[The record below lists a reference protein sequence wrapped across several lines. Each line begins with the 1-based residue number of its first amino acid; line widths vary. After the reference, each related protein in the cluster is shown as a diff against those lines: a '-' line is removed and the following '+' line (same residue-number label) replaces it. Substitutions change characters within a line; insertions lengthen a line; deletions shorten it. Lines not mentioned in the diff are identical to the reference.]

1 MMKRLSAVF
10 NLDLKPYMRT
20 NQKTTQYTTLQCSF
34 RTKKN
39 ERPTKVKL
47 SLKTT
52 LNYSLL
58 TDKPKY
64 EYVRSH
70 KLIGDNMIDNVVY
83 GDYWWS

>member
-10 NLDLKPYMRT
+10 NLDLEPFTRTDQKPH
-20 NQKTTQYTTLQCSF
+20 NILTLQCSF

-39 ERPTKVKL
+39 ESPPKVKL
-47 SLKTT
+47 SLKTI

-64 EYVRSH
+64 EYIRSY